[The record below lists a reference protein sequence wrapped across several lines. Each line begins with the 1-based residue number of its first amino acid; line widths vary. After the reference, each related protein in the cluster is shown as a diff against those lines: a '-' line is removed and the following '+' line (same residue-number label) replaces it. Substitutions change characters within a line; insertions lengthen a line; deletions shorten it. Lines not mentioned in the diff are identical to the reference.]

1 MDNKNQPLL
10 TLLKLSSPTLLLLS
24 SCNPDCY
31 WASCPP
37 WCSKQS
43 WGTCAK
49 WRRSTFFF
57 LFLQTV
63 RQSENIGEGQM
74 EEKRFLSR
82 VVSKGKKILI
92 LLIVLEQLLVRDES
106 LPKWRSSGIIGSCS
120 GARGSAEILN
130 LYWSVR
136 MDQVLPLPKA
146 VDLNSDECRKMNVWF
161 LAFRF
166 HGFASSLCGF
176 YSTILYVFFSWRSIW
191 FLSQEPYCNKWSFLT
206 TSFSC

>member
-1 MDNKNQPLL
+1 MDNKNKPLL

-24 SCNPDCY
+24 SCNPGCY

-74 EEKRFLSR
+74 EEKWFLSR
-82 VVSKGKKILI
+82 VVSKGKKDLDSTNCSHCG
-92 LLIVLEQLLVRDES
+92 VFFFFLEQLLVRDES

-166 HGFASSLCGF
+166 HGFASSLC
-176 YSTILYVFFSWRSIW
+176 VFFTLQ
-191 FLSQEPYCNKWSFLT
+191 F
-206 TSFSC
+206 

>member
-74 EEKRFLSR
+74 EEKWFLSR

-146 VDLNSDECRKMNVWF
+146 VDLNSDECMISSISVSWF
-161 LAFRF
+161 CLKSMCF
-166 HGFASSLCGF
+166 F
-176 YSTILYVFFSWRSIW
+176 YSTILDFFLLEDPFGFFPRNPIVISD
-191 FLSQEPYCNKWSFLT
+191 LS
-206 TSFSC
+206 